1 MPTAE
6 DVAVVHRLHAA
17 VAAGDRSAVA
27 ECFDEEAIWH
37 LPGTNAL
44 SGTHRGWSAIRDD
57 LLAKQ
62 GPLSGGTFRA
72 QLLDL
77 AVGSE
82 YIVAVVR
89 ATADH
94 ADRRLDLTVC
104 QLMRVHNGKILEVR
118 GHYSDDAALNAFWGP
133 APGATHGSQVGNPC
147 DGSVERH

>member
-6 DVAVVHRLHAA
+6 DVAVVHRLYAA

-44 SGTHRGWSAIRDD
+44 FGTHRGWSAIRDD